1 MKTIDLQ
8 VTKVDTLGL
17 LLAQI
22 AELEAKA
29 TAIKQS
35 LKEDGQGI
43 YEGSMFKANIIISN
57 RSTVDFKQVFAECSV
72 PSEVIARNT
81 KVQEIITVKLTSR

>member
-1 MKTIDLQ
+1 MKTLDLQ

-29 TAIKQS
+29 TVIKQS

-43 YEGSMFKANIIISN
+43 YEGSMFKANVIVSN

-81 KVQEIITVKLTSR
+81 KAQEIITVKITSR

>member
-1 MKTIDLQ
+1 MKTIELQ

-35 LKEDGQGI
+35 LKEDGQGT
-43 YEGSMFKANIIISN
+43 YEGSMYKANVIVSN
-57 RSTVDFKQVFAECSV
+57 RSNVDFKQVFAECSV
-72 PSEVIARNT
+72 PAEVIARNT
-81 KVQEIITVKLTSR
+81 KAQEIVTVKLTSR

>member
-1 MKTIDLQ
+1 MKTLDLQ

-43 YEGSMFKANIIISN
+43 YEGSMY
-57 RSTVDFKQVFAECSV
+57 
-72 PSEVIARNT
+72 
-81 KVQEIITVKLTSR
+81 

>member
-8 VTKVDTLGL
+8 ITKVDTLGL

-35 LKEDGQGI
+35 LKEEGQGI
-43 YEGSMFKANIIISN
+43 YEGSMFKANVIVSN

>member
-1 MKTIDLQ
+1 MKTLELQ

-29 TAIKQS
+29 TVIKQS
-35 LKEDGQGI
+35 LKEDGQGT
-43 YEGSMFKANIIISN
+43 YEGSMFKANVIVSN

-72 PSEVIARNT
+72 PAEVIARNT
-81 KVQEIITVKLTSR
+81 KAQEIVTVKLTSR